1 MINTPIHYEVFT
13 DGNSY
18 INHLRL
24 FHMLYGTVA
33 NIKTIHNIDT
43 NLLRKTIKEDE
54 KDNILVEYYNQTY
67 LKEKKENQYLDHFF
81 NLNNGILINIY
92 RTEVYLLF
100 EPKNEILAQEYQNK
114 YLKFEKK
121 ETKTKEISLI
131 INSGN
136 YLSTR
141 EIEIKKL
148 KIDLNL
154 HYNEGFKEVHQII
167 LKTLKINNSKG
178 LFLFHGEPGTGKS
191 TYIKYLIHSQ
201 KKKVVFLS
209 PKMAGNLDAMAFTEF
224 LIDNKNIVLV
234 IEDAEDLIISRE
246 NHPNSQLSFLLNLTD
261 GLLADSLGIQ
271 IIATFNTELKNI
283 DKALLRKGRLSAIY
297 EFKPL
302 ATDRANILL
311 KSLGVN
317 DFTTKKPMILADIF
331 NYNSDNFSESKSTKS
346 IGF

>member
-1 MINTPIHYEVFT
+1 MQTSNTFDVFLE
-13 DGNSY
+13 GNNY
-18 INHLRL
+18 INHLRM
-24 FHMLYGTVA
+24 FYFLYGKIA
-33 NIKTIHNIDT
+33 SIKTINNIDT
-43 NLLRKTIKEDE
+43 LLLRKHILEEE
-54 KDNILVEYYNQTY
+54 KDNINDFFYNQTY
-67 LKEKKENQYLDHFF
+67 NKEKKTNQYFDHFIH
-81 NLNNGILINIY
+81 LKNGLLVNIY
-92 RTEVYLLF
+92 RQDVYILF
-100 EPKNEILAQEYQNK
+100 EPKNEAIAEEYQTR

-121 ETKTKEISLI
+121 EAKTKEISLI
-131 INSGN
+131 INSGS

-148 KIDLNL
+148 KIDLDL
-154 HYNEGFKEVHQII
+154 HYNEGFKDIHQSI
-167 LKTLKINNSKG
+167 LKTLKTNNSKG

-297 EFKPL
+297 EFKAL
-302 ATDRANILL
+302 AADRANKLF
-311 KSLGVN
+311 KTLGVE
-317 DFTTKKPMILADIF
+317 DHTTKKPMILADIF
-331 NYNSDNFSESKSTKS
+331 NYNTDNFSESKNSKT

>member
-1 MINTPIHYEVFT
+1 MINTPIHYEVFK
-13 DGNSY
+13 DGNNY
-18 INHLRL
+18 INHLRM
-24 FHMLYGTVA
+24 FYMLYGTVA

-54 KDNILVEYYNQTY
+54 KENILEEFYNQTY
-67 LKEKKENQYLDHFF
+67 LKEKNENQYLDHFF
-81 NLNNGILINIY
+81 NLKNGILINIY
-92 RTEVYLLF
+92 RTEFYFLF
-100 EPKNEILAQEYQNK
+100 EYKNEVLAQEYQNLK
-114 YLKFEKK
+114 YEKK

-148 KIDLNL
+148 KIDLDL
-154 HYNEGFKEVHQII
+154 HYNEGFKEVHQTI

-302 ATDRANILL
+302 GIDRSNLLL
-311 KSLGVN
+311 KSLGIK
-317 DFTTKKPMILADIF
+317 DFITKKPMILADIF
-331 NYNSDNFSESKSTKS
+331 NYNSDNFSETKSSKS